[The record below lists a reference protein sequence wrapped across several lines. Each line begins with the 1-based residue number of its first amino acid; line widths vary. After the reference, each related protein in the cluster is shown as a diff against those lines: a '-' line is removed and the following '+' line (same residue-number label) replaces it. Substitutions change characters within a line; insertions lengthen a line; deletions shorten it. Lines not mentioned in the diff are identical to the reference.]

1 MPATDWTPSQRKL
14 LALWGPI
21 SSAVLARADTA
32 TLWQTIR
39 DAADR
44 FGVSDLRPT
53 LADVNAVRHL
63 AVVNRASTDRLA
75 RALPEYG
82 ITGAMIGQTPLARD
96 LADQARSPEFLVRYP
111 HLFTV
116 EGREE
121 THWMSSIIT
130 GSLEGFT
137 KESLLDLVNADAE
150 TWSLDY
156 DVQHVGVGD
165 IEILAR

>member
-1 MPATDWTPSQRKL
+1 MPAVDWTPSQRRL
-14 LALWGPI
+14 LGLWGPI

-32 TLWQTIR
+32 SIWRTIR

-53 LADVNAVRHL
+53 LSDVNAVRHL
-63 AVVNRASTDRLA
+63 AVQNRVALDQIS

-111 HLFTV
+111 HYFTV

-121 THWMSSIIT
+121 THWMSSVVT
-130 GSLEGFT
+130 GTLAGFT
-137 KESLLDLVNADAE
+137 KQSLLDLVNADAE